1 MFIKMQLQCKIMSK
15 QIIIDVPEW
24 VDEEKL
30 RKAIIQAISQ
40 AIYSKELSIE
50 EVRKMLR
57 IKPEDLTEELEV
69 EEVEELRKKEKERLK
84 WLY

>member
-1 MFIKMQLQCKIMSK
+1 MQLQCKIMSK

>member
-1 MFIKMQLQCKIMSK
+1 MSK